1 MEARA
6 EPLRRHEFYIYKRER
21 ERGEKVFRQP
31 LERTR
36 GCSFEVAP
44 TDRRRMME
52 NKWKFFQGIYI
63 GPTVSLFPL
72 YSARRGNLF
81 PRESWRRIGE
91 FRPVLETMQLETKLP
106 LFSFFFLSSFFG
118 DLFSEWDSLVR
129 NLITTDSNNVKF
141 RNIIRGGEFFFQTAI
156 LRILDDI

>member
-1 MEARA
+1 
-6 EPLRRHEFYIYKRER
+6 
-21 ERGEKVFRQP
+21 
-31 LERTR
+31 
-36 GCSFEVAP
+36 
-44 TDRRRMME
+44 ME

-129 NLITTDSNNVKF
+129 NLIATDSNNVKF